1 MVRLD
6 GRRRALEADRLD
18 DVRVQGALEELGR
31 LLLEHLDE
39 RVADDL
45 ALGLGVLDAL
55 ELAEEE
61 LGRVDDRQ
69 VDAEVLAEHL
79 VDLLGLV
86 QAQDAVVDH
95 DGVEAARREARQ
107 LEHSALER
115 TRRDAP
121 VTDGLMHELGGDGRV
136 DAARDGADDLPGRTD
151 EFPDAL
157 DLLVDEFLLQDV
169 DSVSVCSRRGCSRRE
184 RESARRT
191 MVQPRAQPQ
200 MLMTKRWRTSLPRSE
215 CVTSGWNWMP

>member
-1 MVRLD
+1 VVRLD

-18 DVRVQGALEELGR
+18 DVRVQGALEEPLDLAALGARLLDVALELGR

-95 DGVEAARREARQ
+95 DGVETARREERQ

-121 VTDGLMHELGGDGRV
+121 VTDGLVHELGGDGRV

-184 RESARRT
+184 RELDAPWSSRERSRR
-191 MVQPRAQPQ
+191 
-200 MLMTKRWRTSLPRSE
+200 
-215 CVTSGWNWMP
+215 C